1 MNQMI
6 RYEYVIYSK
15 RNDDCTFIE
24 EISGKNFLKI
34 IDSIVIDENRNYMFF
49 INNYNNNYV
58 SIVLY
63 SLSGNSV

>member
-1 MNQMI
+1 MI

-24 EISGKNFLKI
+24 EISGKNFLNI

>member
-1 MNQMI
+1 MF
-6 RYEYVIYSK
+6 RDEYVIYSK

-49 INNYNNNYV
+49 INNYNSNYI
-58 SIVLY
+58 SIVLN
-63 SLSGNSV
+63 SLSINAV

>member
-15 RNDDCTFIE
+15 RNDDCIFIE

>member
-1 MNQMI
+1 MI
-6 RYEYVIYSK
+6 RDEYVIYSK

-49 INNYNNNYV
+49 INNYNSNYI

-63 SLSGNSV
+63 SLSGNSVKCD

>member
-1 MNQMI
+1 MI

-49 INNYNNNYV
+49 INNYNSNYI

-63 SLSGNSV
+63 SLSGNAV